1 MTLLK
6 LYCTDQKLFSDV
18 IRSTTTNSRLGS
30 TLDFI
35 FEDMTTDSTSVLKDR
50 RHPSLSSV
58 NVGTFQT
65 GPKLG
70 RVVSFNRSK
79 SSVQKSGTNTVT
91 TSNKNT
97 KNTSKRPRYMS
108 EGHDNDTTQE
118 IAMPQGTIHILRFH
132 LFQIFKPL
140 ATLSLSSNVIFDVPV
155 II

>member
-1 MTLLK
+1 
-6 LYCTDQKLFSDV
+6 
-18 IRSTTTNSRLGS
+18 
-30 TLDFI
+30 
-35 FEDMTTDSTSVLKDR
+35 MTTDSTSVLKDR

-118 IAMPQGTIHILRFH
+118 IAMPQGTIHKLRFH
-132 LFQIFKPL
+132 LFEIHKTPL
-140 ATLSLSSNVIFDVPV
+140 PLEIVMKCHFDDPV
-155 II
+155 IIYPKGFF